1 MKRIAFL
8 AFSGLAY
15 AVFLATFLYL
25 IAFLSGSTIV
35 PRGVDH
41 GGYGSGPVLAGGINL
56 SLILIFAIQHSS
68 MARPGF
74 KRWWTQF
81 VPTPIE
87 RSVYVL
93 AASLALILLFACWQP
108 ISTPVWTTSGAAA
121 AVLWVLFALGWVLVL
136 VSTFLISHL
145 ELFGLKQ
152 AWNHLCDGLEIS
164 PTFYTPWL
172 YRLVRHPLYL
182 GFFLAFWAIPTMTL
196 GHLLFAAGMSVFM
209 LVAIQFEER
218 DLIDT
223 FGEVYVRYR
232 QRTGMLLPR
241 ISKR

>member
-25 IAFLSGSTIV
+25 IAFLSGSAIV

-152 AWNHLCDGLEIS
+152 AWNYLCDGLEIS